1 MKMRLSVEEAA
12 AVVHRQQ
19 RPCSQSC
26 RFTASRGDSVC
37 TRFLER
43 LLHHQK
49 QPAVYVGGEKPSCNR
64 HNGNV
69 SSDRYQ
75 RAR

>member
-1 MKMRLSVEEAA
+1 MKMRLSEEEAG
-12 AVVHRQQ
+12 VHQRQ
-19 RPCSQSC
+19 RPCSQIYKS
-26 RFTASRGDSVC
+26 TASRRDSVC
-37 TRFLER
+37 TRFWER
-43 LLHHQK
+43 LLNNQK